1 MAKCLFAPGIEE
13 VSGAL
18 SKINLKSRHVD
29 DQNMLLA
36 THRKAATAK
45 RSCQRLYMRK
55 ANRLPWQNTGI
66 ISQHTL
72 DLRAD
77 FMRGVNAIKARK
89 ATLMVI
95 TLDQQKFLSLKPYVI
110 NAGYSPTMN
119 VFYWAGV
126 KKYRDESGHVQ
137 WPENTAI
144 DLTPEEFL
152 SACVEASK

>member
-55 ANRLPWQNTGI
+55 ANRLPWQNTGV

-77 FMRGVNAIKARK
+77 FVRGVNAIKARK
-89 ATLMVI
+89 ASLMVI
-95 TLDQQKFLSLKPYVI
+95 TLDQQKYLSLKPYVI
-110 NAGYSPTMN
+110 KAGYSPTLN

-126 KKYRDESGHVQ
+126 KKYRNSSGIIE

-144 DLTPEEFL
+144 DLTPEEFI
-152 SACVEASK
+152 SACADASK